1 MDTYIGICPGHC
13 TGDSKKIQQYLE
25 RLSRA
30 RDFLMGKQEEVLSE
44 LNNKMILSAQER
56 RYEDALEY
64 KNTIQQ
70 IESSGSKQIVRDAI
84 DGDATVIVSLEKY
97 GQIFM
102 SAVEIKNSMI
112 VGVHEYKL
120 ANPLSEAKNH
130 IIEQGVLQFI
140 SSH

>member
-13 TGDSKKIQQYLE
+13 TGNIDKIREYLA

-44 LNNKMILSAQER
+44 LNSKMIRSAQER
-56 RYEDALEY
+56 KYEEALEY
-64 KNTIQQ
+64 KNTISQ
-70 IESSGSKQIVRDAI
+70 IESAGSKQIVRDAI
-84 DGDATVIVSLEKY
+84 CGDATVIVSLEKY
-97 GQIFM
+97 NHLFM

-120 ANPLSEAKNH
+120 ANPLDEAKND

-140 SSH
+140 SSQ